1 MKIDHN
7 WFYANNLDVYRED
20 NPFEALVP
28 QPVGTGF
35 WWAGNNDGN
44 FSDNW
49 VFDNWRQGT
58 MLVAIPDAVAGTPEG
73 EADQQTQCPTSDGSL
88 VYSTSCANEYFG
100 NHMGQ
105 VPPGFQPHEGLD
117 LFGNKTSLD
126 GSADTAPNGVD
137 FWWDEATPNTGNCW
151 YDNVGSDGTRD
162 TLTADP
168 PIGPTEGESMPGF
181 LPENCETSM
190 GSAPGYTAKAPV
202 LLACYGQWEMDSLDA
217 SSCSWWDTPPQPDS
231 AAAAS
236 QRRAED
242 LLEPSQ
248 ALRDWV
254 DDLAGEISYGPEG

>member
-1 MKIDHN
+1 
-7 WFYANNLDVYRED
+7 
-20 NPFEALVP
+20 
-28 QPVGTGF
+28 
-35 WWAGNNDGN
+35 
-44 FSDNW
+44 
-49 VFDNWRQGT
+49 
-58 MLVAIPDAVAGTPEG
+58 
-73 EADQQTQCPTSDGSL
+73 
-88 VYSTSCANEYFG
+88 
-100 NHMGQ
+100 
-105 VPPGFQPHEGLD
+105 
-117 LFGNKTSLD
+117 
-126 GSADTAPNGVD
+126 
-137 FWWDEATPNTGNCW
+137 
-151 YDNVGSDGTRD
+151 
-162 TLTADP
+162 
-168 PIGPTEGESMPGF
+168 MPGF